1 MLENGDRILIRLE
14 RIRGKKDEGFSVQS
28 DWTWM
33 EMKMEYETISQATNM
48 ALKAAYS
55 SRLTA
60 SGKCELKHKK

>member
-1 MLENGDRILIRLE
+1 
-14 RIRGKKDEGFSVQS
+14 
-28 DWTWM
+28 M

-60 SGKCELKHKK
+60 SGKCELKHKKQKLLFYVENIMNIERESKPLET